1 VFEHRAQPL
10 LPRAEFLR
18 RLARHGGIAALLLVG
33 SLALGVLGYHTFG
46 GLGWVDALLDAAMI
60 LGGMGPVHG
69 LDTVAAKLFASVYA
83 LFSGVV
89 FLTTLAVV
97 FAPVLH
103 RALHRFH
110 LDEEDHDEGGGARR
124 GSA

>member
-1 VFEHRAQPL
+1 MFEHRAQPL

-18 RLARHGGIAALLLVG
+18 RLARHGGIATLLLVG
-33 SLALGVLGYHTFG
+33 SLALGVLGYHTLG

-60 LGGMGPVHG
+60 LGGMGPVHE

-83 LFSGVV
+83 IFSGVV
-89 FLTTLAVV
+89 FLTTVALA
-97 FAPVLH
+97 FAPVMH

-110 LDEEDHDEGGGARR
+110 LDEEGDQAGVARGA
-124 GSA
+124 

>member
-10 LPRAEFLR
+10 LPRTEFLR
-18 RLARHGGIAALLLVG
+18 RLARHGGIAALLLGG
-33 SLALGVLGYHTFG
+33 SLALGVLGYHVLEGFA
-46 GLGWVDALLDAAMI
+46 WVDALLDAAMI
-60 LGGMGPVHG
+60 LGGMGPVHE
-69 LDTVAAKLFASVYA
+69 LHTVAGKLFASGYA

-89 FLTTLAVV
+89 FLTTVAIV

-110 LDEEDHDEGGGARR
+110 LEEGG
-124 GSA
+124 S

>member
-10 LPRAEFLR
+10 LPRAKFLR

-60 LGGMGPVHG
+60 LGGMGPVHE

-110 LDEEDHDEGGGARR
+110 LEEEDDQAGVARGA
-124 GSA
+124 

>member
-1 VFEHRAQPL
+1 MFEHHAQPL

-33 SLALGVLGYHTFG
+33 SLALGVLGYHALG

-60 LGGMGPVHG
+60 LGGMGPVHE
-69 LDTVAAKLFASVYA
+69 LHTVAGKLFASGYA

-89 FLTTLAVV
+89 FLTTVAIV

-110 LDEEDHDEGGGARR
+110 FEEDDDGA
-124 GSA
+124 GDAGNA

>member
-10 LPRAEFLR
+10 LPRTEFLR
-18 RLARHGGIAALLLVG
+18 RLARHGGIAALLLGG
-33 SLALGVLGYHTFG
+33 SLALGVLGYHVLEGFA
-46 GLGWVDALLDAAMI
+46 WVDALLDAAMI
-60 LGGMGPVHG
+60 LGGMGPVHE
-69 LDTVAAKLFASVYA
+69 LHTVAGKLFASGYA

-89 FLTTLAVV
+89 FLTTVAIV

-110 LDEEDHDEGGGARR
+110 LEEDDDGA
-124 GSA
+124 GEAGNA

>member
-1 VFEHRAQPL
+1 MFEHHAQPL

-33 SLALGVLGYHTFG
+33 SLALGVLGYHALG

-60 LGGMGPVHG
+60 LGGMGPVHE

-110 LDEEDHDEGGGARR
+110 LDEDDEGAGKAGNA
-124 GSA
+124 